1 MIGGI
6 STPRKRKLYL
16 SEGELSLYEEWGRR
30 IDESFNLFI
39 ERVMEK
45 MDPLNSLN
53 TYRTRAFDLMLTHK
67 QSTKFIGKTYVRSK
81 DAYWNFPT
89 TLWDK

>member
-1 MIGGI
+1 LIGGI

-30 IDESFNLFI
+30 IDDSFNLFI

-45 MDPLNSLN
+45 MDPLNS
-53 TYRTRAFDLMLTHK
+53 
-67 QSTKFIGKTYVRSK
+67 
-81 DAYWNFPT
+81 
-89 TLWDK
+89 